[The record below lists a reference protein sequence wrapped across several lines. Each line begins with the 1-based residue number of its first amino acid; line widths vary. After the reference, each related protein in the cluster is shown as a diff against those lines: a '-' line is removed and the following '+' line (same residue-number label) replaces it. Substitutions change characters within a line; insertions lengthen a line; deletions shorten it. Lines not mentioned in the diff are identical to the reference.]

1 MKNYLKF
8 ILFILPFSFWSCTQ
22 EKYLDEVNKSYQ
34 FSIQD
39 AKLWYETQISTGI
52 KSLKKI
58 KGEGID
64 NQIQPYFNWGKAE
77 LSCDTLCTVVE
88 LPLEYSNGS
97 VIIAK
102 SDGKRP
108 VETNDTLTKQI
119 LKLVIMQNLKTGKT
133 YGFKMAIIPSL
144 DYLLKFKKDFGTNT
158 YLHRDSKLEGL
169 VLFYSLSDNSF
180 VNGWRYSNGKVT
192 GKLKLQCQNSSYH
205 TTMKKS
211 AAVPVEVIE
220 VCYFYKVECGG
231 LVSYHEDCNTIY
243 VYSDGD
249 TTGGSSDAGGYYDTG
264 ADTGDTDHAGSTGTV
279 TTTSRKGDLPEK
291 KPKSE
296 DVKTNCNDAL
306 TLIKNAFASNY
317 QNFSNYNGM
326 LEGDLTQPSFQDY
339 LNKIRNDPNNEYSI
353 DWNYNN
359 GLNYTTRIL
368 TGNEKDVKI
377 AVGII
382 TIANLHN
389 HPGPYPPS
397 PKDLHTLLGTA
408 FDYYNYRTLYTL
420 TSNGTVYALEV
431 TDRGK
436 LTTFWNTYGSSM
448 TIDPATNSFTKKTEF
463 YDNWDNAQKNFAKL
477 GETCAWEYTIAYL
490 LAKYDMGVSFSKK
503 TASDSGFTVQ
513 YLQKNEATGK
523 FELMKCK

>member
-22 EKYLDEVNKSYQ
+22 EKYLDEINKSYL

-39 AKLWYETQISTGI
+39 AKQWYETQLLT
-52 KSLKKI
+52 KSIRSQQKV
-58 KGEGID
+58 KGEGMDI
-64 NQIQPYFNWGKAE
+64 QIQPHLSWEKAV
-77 LSCDTLCTVVE
+77 LGNDSLWTVVE
-88 LPLEYSNGS
+88 LPWEYLNGS
-97 VIIAK
+97 LVIAK
-102 SDGKRP
+102 SEVKQYSESKNIQP
-108 VETNDTLTKQI
+108 QQI
-119 LKLVIMQNLKTGKT
+119 LKLVIIRNRKTGKT

-144 DYLLKFKKDFGTNT
+144 SYLLKSEKDFTSNT
-158 YLHRDSKLEGL
+158 YLNRDSKFDGL
-169 VLFYSLSDNSF
+169 VMFFSFSDSF

-192 GKLKLQCQNSSYH
+192 GKLKLQSQNSYFDFKI
-205 TTMKKS
+205 KKM
-211 AAVPVEVIE
+211 AALPVEVIE
-220 VCYFYKVECGG
+220 ICSFYKVECGG

-264 ADTGDTDHAGSTGTV
+264 ADTGDTDYAGGSGTV
-279 TTTSRKGDLPEK
+279 TTTLKKGDLPDK

-296 DVKTNCNDAL
+296 DIKANCNDAL
-306 TLIKNAFASNY
+306 TLIKNAFTSNY

-339 LNKIRNDPNNEYSI
+339 LNKIKNDPNNEYSI

-359 GLNYTTRIL
+359 GLNYTTGIL
-368 TGNEKDVKI
+368 TGNEKDVEI
-377 AVGII
+377 DVGII

-448 TIDPATNSFTKKTEF
+448 TIDPETNSFTKGTEF
-463 YDNWDNAQKNFAKL
+463 YEKWKSGQETFRKL
-477 GETCAWEYTIAYL
+477 GETSAWEYTIAYL

-503 TASDSGFTVQ
+503 TATDSGFTVE
-513 YLQKNEATGK
+513 YLQKNETTGK
-523 FELMKCK
+523 FELMQCK